1 MLADDLQSWTLNL
14 TDFKAVLFV
23 NLELLDGLN
32 NHVLLEV
39 KLLLI
44 LS

>member
-14 TDFKAVLFV
+14 TGFKTVLFV

-32 NHVLLEV
+32 KHVLLES